1 MPRLSVVQM
10 EGLVPPSIGHDFMF
24 SESELSDILEF
35 MQRSDADGATGPN
48 ALGPPPF
55 LGSTAPTS
63 LALSMQF
70 LPHAPEELPLGM
82 ALPMQSPAPSYSS
95 DEVFVKAEGC
105 DARGALAQG
114 MASVNGSTSQLF
126 PAVPQLAGAVA
137 ARPRAPLPRGTD
149 ACAGFAERAHGA
161 GKKGAPA
168 LTHAC
173 CTCALVILP
182 LSCAA
187 RSDIACGESCMP
199 HAAAESKS
207 HVSHS
212 TVEKQRRDRI
222 NSLIDEVRLH
232 RPSLHSAP
240 DACRE
245 AQELTTLY
253 RASA

>member
-1 MPRLSVVQM
+1 MLHSCLALEDTLEAPSLSVAQM
-10 EGLVPPSIGHDFMF
+10 EGLPPLVPPSIGHDFMF

-82 ALPMQSPAPSYSS
+82 ALPLQSPAPSYSS

-105 DARGALAQG
+105 NARGALAQG

-126 PAVPQLAGAVA
+126 PAVPQLAAAAA

-149 ACAGFAERAHGA
+149 AGAGFAERAHA
-161 GKKGAPA
+161 ASKKGPPA
-168 LTHAC
+168 LAQAPCGT
-173 CTCALVILP
+173 ALVIARQSVVP
-182 LSCAA
+182 DSIWRAA
-187 RSDIACGESCMP
+187 
-199 HAAAESKS
+199 S
-207 HVSHS
+207 HVRCLLRQS
-212 TVEKQRRDRI
+212 RR
-222 NSLIDEVRLH
+222 
-232 RPSLHSAP
+232 A
-240 DACRE
+240 
-245 AQELTTLY
+245 T
-253 RASA
+253 

>member
-1 MPRLSVVQM
+1 MNTFCLPFRASLGLAVTGCLLWLALWLALEDTLDAPSVSVAQM

-70 LPHAPEELPLGM
+70 LPHAPEELPLGL
-82 ALPMQSPAPSYSS
+82 ALPLQSPAPSYSS

-105 DARGALAQG
+105 NARGALAQG

-126 PAVPQLAGAVA
+126 PAVPQPAAAAAA

-149 ACAGFAERAHGA
+149 AGAGFAERAHA
-161 GKKGAPA
+161 ASKKGAPA
-168 LTHAC
+168 LARAPC
-173 CTCALVILP
+173 GSALVI
-182 LSCAA
+182 A
-187 RSDIACGESCMP
+187 RQS
-199 HAAAESKS
+199 
-207 HVSHS
+207 V
-212 TVEKQRRDRI
+212 V
-222 NSLIDEVRLH
+222 
-232 RPSLHSAP
+232 P
-240 DACRE
+240 DPK
-245 AQELTTLY
+245 
-253 RASA
+253 

>member
-1 MPRLSVVQM
+1 MSVAQM

-82 ALPMQSPAPSYSS
+82 ALPLQSPAPSYSS

-105 DARGALAQG
+105 NARGALAQG

-126 PAVPQLAGAVA
+126 PAVPQLAAAAA

-149 ACAGFAERAHGA
+149 AGAGFAERAHA
-161 GKKGAPA
+161 ASKKGAPPFA
-168 LTHAC
+168 QASCGST
-173 CTCALVILP
+173 LVI
-182 LSCAA
+182 A
-187 RSDIACGESCMP
+187 RQS
-199 HAAAESKS
+199 
-207 HVSHS
+207 V
-212 TVEKQRRDRI
+212 V
-222 NSLIDEVRLH
+222 
-232 RPSLHSAP
+232 P
-240 DACRE
+240 D
-245 AQELTTLY
+245 LK
-253 RASA
+253 